1 MSFIAA
7 GVVLLL
13 ALAVGIVSLAAVP
26 KIEQRDCADAAPK
39 SGSDATPAAAVPTIF
54 KTLSWQQWALWFG
67 GVLLCAVAAYRLHA
81 TGMSAIDLC
90 RHSAV
95 ALFLLAAMLID
106 GKTHRIPN
114 LLVLALLGVG
124 AALIGTELIIYHKA
138 ALRSLIMSA
147 AGLLICLVLFYVLS
161 RLTRDGISMGDVKL
175 IAAMGWVLGVS
186 TTLFAVLA
194 AMLICS
200 VTAIFL
206 LLCKKKNKND
216 RVAFGPFLFFGYILT
231 LILFSL

>member
-1 MSFIAA
+1 MSFVAA

-13 ALAVGIVSLAAVP
+13 ACAVGAVSFAAVP
-26 KIEQRDCADAAPK
+26 KIEQRDCADAASE
-39 SGSDATPAAAVPTIF
+39 SGSDLTPAAAAPTIF
-54 KTLSWQQWALWFG
+54 RTLSRQQWALWISG
-67 GVLLCAVAAYRLHA
+67 ALLCVAAAYQMCA
-81 TGMSAIDLC
+81 AGMSAIELC

-124 AALIGTELIIYHKA
+124 AVLIGVELTVYHKA
-138 ALRSLIMSA
+138 ALHSLLMSVV
-147 AGLLICLVLFYVLS
+147 GILLCLVLFYVLS